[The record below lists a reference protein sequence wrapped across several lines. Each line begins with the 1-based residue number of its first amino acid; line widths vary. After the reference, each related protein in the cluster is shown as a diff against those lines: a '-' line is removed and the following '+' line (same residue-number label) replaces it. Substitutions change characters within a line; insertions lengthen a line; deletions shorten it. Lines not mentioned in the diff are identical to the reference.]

1 MWPKS
6 NVVFYRSDH
15 HSQTELLLKME
26 FFIYMEKKATP
37 CNIYFI
43 CKDISK
49 IVGMFSKTF
58 PWNIYS
64 VYLVCVHPIVIK
76 KKKLCE
82 ELKSKSQVSMCSFT
96 VINSLVIQVSGQT
109 EWRIKCMEVAACAGA
124 DSEGH
129 RRGSVWEHW
138 VVRGTS
144 TKLN

>member
-109 EWRIKCMEVAACAGA
+109 E
-124 DSEGH
+124 
-129 RRGSVWEHW
+129 
-138 VVRGTS
+138 
-144 TKLN
+144 